1 MNDKL
6 KSKRDLFRCPKCHE
20 KNNNDRHMENEM
32 KNIMQKLKNNSVNAI
47 ENNDSALVNI
57 LTTIKKLTG
66 DKNIIPNRKA
76 DMNSPTF
83 FYADSS
89 DFEEAID
96 SIMDSLDS
104 FALNP
109 NSLSNEKTISN
120 IEAIMSKINDYITNE
135 DGNYLNNKNNNLYKT
150 KLMSLLKN
158 RYNLIN
164 HKLLA
169 SDLVDDKFKEKIQ
182 SLTNIPS
189 IVEFPNNDEKNAE
202 REINVLIN
210 IKNIIGEDNLSLIT
224 KDNKFTSEIDPS
236 SISEG
241 STNYVEALNNL
252 ANNVLTNFKVA
263 MADKDTITNTMNTLY
278 KAIISRNALSS
289 DHKVTLALNK
299 LYRNLYV
306 MLSYDNKDINK
317 PLNLKHLEQSE
328 IDDNDSS
335 NSKLIIPSSQS
346 NEDLDDVFEFV
357 NNGEGK
363 NEDNNNE
370 NDDNNNEN
378 NKISYAHDNIN
389 LITNTLEKKLKNS
402 VENNNEEDLE
412 FVNSQMSKIKTKL
425 SSLMKHIK
433 NLDGKSIKKSL
444 KKVASYTNLFSTL
457 KQIDSKF
464 NEYELKNPNK
474 INEDDDMNIYN
485 PNSKAYK
492 IVCTELNRRMLS
504 ILKNIKSFTGNNDIL
519 PHDGKKDSSKNPSF
533 ENLDNYEYSL
543 EAKERLNREDVQDML
558 DAADKVMKIMKI
570 TYYVINY
577 NPPMFIMKNIIGKG
591 ISKLLKCF
599 VTKVKST
606 NPLDRTP
613 ENHALIKKL
622 SANSEHSI
630 DISGTESYNDI
641 VYDAFVKTL
650 RLIKEK
656 TNDENINLDALNDD
670 TNTIDFSKLVK
681 YNGVYASSDPMRNA
695 SEYIRNKIKTLDE
708 ADSLEVQKFIN
719 HNIQKL
725 SSMVHQSSD
734 NSSKNDINISS
745 NTLKCLNDALPNDNE
760 KKTSNNKLIKYIKAK
775 NEQNTRTNDHLSTK
789 ISKPGYSNNNNNSGG
804 NNRTTKTTKKT
815 TKKATKGKRSIKTM
829 L

>member
-1 MNDKL
+1 ML
-6 KSKRDLFRCPKCHE
+6 KE
-20 KNNNDRHMENEM
+20 
-32 KNIMQKLKNNSVNAI
+32 
-47 ENNDSALVNI
+47 
-57 LTTIKKLTG
+57 
-66 DKNIIPNRKA
+66 
-76 DMNSPTF
+76 
-83 FYADSS
+83 
-89 DFEEAID
+89 
-96 SIMDSLDS
+96 
-104 FALNP
+104 
-109 NSLSNEKTISN
+109 
-120 IEAIMSKINDYITNE
+120 
-135 DGNYLNNKNNNLYKT
+135 
-150 KLMSLLKN
+150 KLMLL
-158 RYNLIN
+158 IG
-164 HKLLA
+164 
-169 SDLVDDKFKEKIQ
+169 
-182 SLTNIPS
+182 
-189 IVEFPNNDEKNAE
+189 
-202 REINVLIN
+202 

-224 KDNKFTSEIDPS
+224 KDNKFTSEIDPC

-252 ANNVLTNFKVA
+252 ANTNTMNIYVA
-263 MADKDTITNTMNTLY
+263 MADKDAITNTMNILY

-289 DHKVTLALNK
+289 DPKVTLALNK

-306 MLSYDNKDINK
+306 MVSYDNKDINK

-357 NNGEGK
+357 NNNEGK
-363 NEDNNNE
+363 NEDNNDE
-370 NDDNNNEN
+370 NVDNNNEDK
-378 NKISYAHDNIN
+378 KISYAHDNIN
-389 LITNTLEKKLKNS
+389 LITNTLEKMLKNS

-425 SSLMKHIK
+425 SSLMKHMK

-444 KKVASYTNLFSTL
+444 KKVASCTNLFSTL

-504 ILKNIKSFTGNNDIL
+504 TFKNIKSFTGNSDIL

-533 ENLDNYEYSL
+533 ENLNNYEYSL
-543 EAKERLNREDVQDML
+543 EAKEILNKEDVQDML

-570 TYYVINY
+570 TYYVVNY
-577 NPPMFIMKNIIGKG
+577 NPPMFIIKNIIGKG

-613 ENHALIKKL
+613 EDHALIKKL

-670 TNTIDFSKLVK
+670 TNIIDFSKLVK

-695 SEYIRNKIKTLDE
+695 SEYIKYL
-708 ADSLEVQKFIN
+708 
-719 HNIQKL
+719 
-725 SSMVHQSSD
+725 
-734 NSSKNDINISS
+734 
-745 NTLKCLNDALPNDNE
+745 
-760 KKTSNNKLIKYIKAK
+760 NKLILI
-775 NEQNTRTNDHLSTK
+775 
-789 ISKPGYSNNNNNSGG
+789 
-804 NNRTTKTTKKT
+804 
-815 TKKATKGKRSIKTM
+815 
-829 L
+829 